1 MAISAD
7 ILNRTILNKPIS
19 TGTNSPLRVR
29 EVVVPK
35 TNVRTV
41 PKFGTYDWYQYN
53 RTASAGTL
61 SITTPPVVVATYN
74 LLSEVGDNLTAESGT
89 LLTIEY

>member
-1 MAISAD
+1 MAIPAN
-7 ILNRTILNKPIS
+7 ILNNTILNKPIS
-19 TGTNSPLRVR
+19 KGTNSPTRVK

-35 TNVRTV
+35 TNVKTV

-53 RTASAGTL
+53 KTASAGTL
-61 SITTPPVVVATYN
+61 SIATPPVVVATYH
-74 LLSEVGDNLTAESGT
+74 LLSELGDSLTAEDGT